1 MTVERPLPALLK
13 VWRLRDLAWIAS
25 GVALMFPVLMILG
38 HDLLDLRWGAA
49 AWRTALVALAGA
61 VIAAAA
67 IEWHARAAFALL
79 DPTGNRAWS
88 WTRLPEEGVVVH
100 QGAWWHKEIWL
111 PVSRLQ
117 HLDVV
122 RGPIE
127 RAYGLATLALFT
139 AGYHQ
144 YSVRLEGL
152 DPERALTLRD
162 TLLAEIRAQRLRV
175 EP

>member
-61 VIAAAA
+61 VIAAAG
-67 IEWHARAAFALL
+67 IEWHARAAFARL
-79 DPTGNRAWS
+79 S
-88 WTRLPEEGVVVH
+88 WTHLPEEGVVVH

-152 DPERALTLRD
+152 DPEHALRLRD
-162 TLLAEIRAQRLRV
+162 TLLAQIRAQRLRV

>member
-1 MTVERPLPALLK
+1 MTAERPLPALQTA
-13 VWRLRDLAWIAS
+13 WRIRHLARVAGGI
-25 GVALMFPVLMILG
+25 ALMFPVSMILG
-38 HDLLDLRWGAA
+38 HELLDLRWGAA
-49 AWRTALVALAGA
+49 AGRTALVALAGA
-61 VIAAAA
+61 VIAGAA
-67 IEWHARAAFALL
+67 IEWHARAAFA
-79 DPTGNRAWS
+79 RFS
-88 WTRLPEEGVVVH
+88 WTHLPEEGVVVH

-144 YSVRLEGL
+144 YRVKLEGM
-152 DPERALTLRD
+152 DPEHALTLRD

>member
-1 MTVERPLPALLK
+1 VTVERPLPALQT
-13 VWRLRDLAWIAS
+13 VWRIRYLAWIA
-25 GVALMFPVLMILG
+25 GGIALVFPVLMILG
-38 HDLLDLRWGAA
+38 HELLGLRWGAA
-49 AWRTALVALAGA
+49 AGWTALVALAGA
-61 VIAAAA
+61 AIAAAA
-67 IEWHARAAFALL
+67 IEWHARAAFA
-79 DPTGNRAWS
+79 RYS
-88 WTRLPEEGVVVH
+88 WTHLPEEGVVVH

-152 DPERALTLRD
+152 DPGHALRLRD
-162 TLLAEIRAQRLRV
+162 TLLAQIRAQRLRV

>member
-61 VIAAAA
+61 VIAAAG
-67 IEWHARAAFALL
+67 IEWHARAAL
-79 DPTGNRAWS
+79 
-88 WTRLPEEGVVVH
+88 VVH

-144 YSVRLEGL
+144 YCVRLEGL